1 MRQVWECC
9 SLKAI
14 MISPPLIQSLRAL
27 RWSKDSAV
35 CIAYAVFAAI
45 FIFLA
50 CLPFSAAVQNMQVRK
65 FHFAL
70 RPFAVWAADQ
80 FVPSMYN
87 FHNRLVISYAPLH
100 ELDAAA
106 ELAPVRI
113 ITVNHYPL
121 HLMYTDRDRQR
132 LMAEKPLYLYA
143 LSNYRG
149 REWMTPCVLTCEANV
164 IHIQIGTTDE
174 PPVR

>member
-1 MRQVWECC
+1 MRQVWECG

-14 MISPPLIQSLRAL
+14 MFSPPLIQSLRAL
-27 RWSKDSAV
+27 RWSKDLAV

-50 CLPFSAAVQNMQVRK
+50 CLPFSVAVQNMQVRK

-80 FVPSMYN
+80 FVPSMYS

-100 ELDAAA
+100 ELDASQ
-106 ELAPVRI
+106 ELAPMRTM
-113 ITVNHYPL
+113 TVNHYSFHP
-121 HLMYTDRDRQR
+121 MYLDTDRQR
-132 LMAEKPLYLYA
+132 LISDQPLHLYA
-143 LSNYRG
+143 LTSYRG
-149 REWMTPCVLTCEANV
+149 REWMTPCVLTSEGNV
-164 IHIQIGTTDE
+164 IHMQIGTTDE
-174 PPVR
+174 PAQR